1 MNFESM
7 SKNDYRA
14 YIIDT
19 TGINRINAEAFANL
33 YDNRERAT
41 PQFMKGLGDFVHHAN
56 RNTIIDMDV
65 QLAFDKLRHLLI

>member
-1 MNFESM
+1 MTIEPILLIKQELIVLMPKRSPPYM
-7 SKNDYRA
+7 
-14 YIIDT
+14 II
-19 TGINRINAEAFANL
+19 
-33 YDNRERAT
+33 ERAT